1 MSSTGKANSV
11 LVAAVIFLLLTS
23 FGAYFSF
30 VRLQA
35 NARWVRHTLNVQ
47 RELDH
52 FSASLTRAGRLRSQY
67 VDSGDPSLPA
77 RQAEVV
83 VEVRNTL
90 ATIRRLTADNLT
102 QQANWEKLSQM
113 CERRLSLLDKAIEL
127 KRSGKSIPELQSS
140 ITREILSVAEATDE
154 AVSVMDEEEDRLLT
168 ERQNREGTSFSVI
181 AGVLLTGLF
190 LAFVFFL
197 VHHQM
202 IMDQV
207 RERSRAEIAQRNLS
221 ARLLSLQDEE
231 RRRFARELHDSV
243 GQHLAAIKMG
253 VSILQQR
260 FPADPVIADCLT
272 LADDAIRETRTISHL
287 LHPPLL
293 DEAGL
298 NSAIR
303 WFVEGFAKR
312 SGIQVNL
319 QVPDSAL
326 RYDDSVELVLFRAVQ
341 EGLTNV
347 HRHAAAN
354 RADDILSADNDRAT
368 LIVRDYGKGIASDVL
383 RSVTQDGMGRGV
395 GLAGMT
401 ERFRELGG
409 HFEIKSS
416 ANGTEIIAQVP
427 VRPRTVARTEVLASP
442 VQEVSG

>member
-35 NARWVRHTLNVQ
+35 NARWVRHTHNVQ

-127 KRSGKSIPELQSS
+127 KRSGKSTPELQSS

-190 LAFVFFL
+190 LAFAFFL

-253 VSILQQR
+253 FR
-260 FPADPVIADCLT
+260 FSSRDSRL
-272 LADDAIRETRTISHL
+272 
-287 LHPPLL
+287 
-293 DEAGL
+293 
-298 NSAIR
+298 
-303 WFVEGFAKR
+303 
-312 SGIQVNL
+312 IQ
-319 QVPDSAL
+319 
-326 RYDDSVELVLFRAVQ
+326 
-341 EGLTNV
+341 
-347 HRHAAAN
+347 
-354 RADDILSADNDRAT
+354 
-368 LIVRDYGKGIASDVL
+368 
-383 RSVTQDGMGRGV
+383 
-395 GLAGMT
+395 
-401 ERFRELGG
+401 
-409 HFEIKSS
+409 
-416 ANGTEIIAQVP
+416 
-427 VRPRTVARTEVLASP
+427 
-442 VQEVSG
+442 

>member
-11 LVAAVIFLLLTS
+11 LVAAVICLLLTS
-23 FGAYFSF
+23 FGAYFAF
-30 VRLQA
+30 VRLQTS
-35 NARWVRHTLNVQ
+35 ARWVRHTLDVQ

-52 FSASLTRAGRLRSQY
+52 FSAAFTRAGRLRSQY
-67 VDSGDPSLPA
+67 VDSGDSTLLS

-83 VEVRNTL
+83 VEVRNGL
-90 ATIRRLTADNLT
+90 AAIRRLTADNMS
-102 QQANWEKLSQM
+102 QQANWEALSRAS
-113 CERRLSLLDKAIEL
+113 ERRLALMDHAIEL
-127 KRSGKSIPELQSS
+127 KRSGKL
-140 ITREILSVAEATDE
+140 TAESQASLNRDLLAAADATE
-154 AVSVMDEEEDRLLT
+154 RAINVMDSEEQRLLA
-168 ERQNREGTSFSVI
+168 ERQSREGTSFSVI
-181 AGVLLTGLF
+181 AGVLLSGLF

-197 VHHQM
+197 IHHQM

-221 ARLLSLQDEE
+221 ARLLNLQDEE

-253 VSILQQR
+253 VAILQQQ
-260 FPADPVIADCLT
+260 FPADPVIADCL
-272 LADDAIRETRTISHL
+272 AMSDDAIRETRTISHL

-319 QVPDSAL
+319 QVPDTTL
-326 RYDDSVELVLFRAVQ
+326 RYDDSVELVIFRVLQ

-347 HRHAAAN
+347 HRHSGAN
-354 RADDILSADNDRAT
+354 HADVTLLAGHDRVT
-368 LIVRDYGKGIASDVL
+368 LIVKDSGKGVAPDVL

-401 ERFRELGG
+401 ERVRELRGR
-409 HFEIKSS
+409 FEIKST
-416 ANGTEIIAQVP
+416 ANGTEIVAEIP
-427 VRPRTVARTEVLASP
+427 VRLRPILRTESLPNP